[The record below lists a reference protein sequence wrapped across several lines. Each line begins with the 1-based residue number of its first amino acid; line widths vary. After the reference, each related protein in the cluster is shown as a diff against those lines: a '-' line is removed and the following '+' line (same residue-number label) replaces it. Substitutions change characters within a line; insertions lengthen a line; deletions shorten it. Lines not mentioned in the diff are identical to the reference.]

1 MQASEIKALIEAGL
15 PQCQAQVDGDGRHWN
30 AVVVSPAFEG
40 QSMLKQHRLVY
51 GALGDS
57 FDTDALH
64 ALSLK
69 TYTPEQWASL
79 GNN

>member
-1 MQASEIKALIEAGL
+1 MQADQIKALIEAGL
-15 PQCQAQVDGDGRHWN
+15 PDCSAQVDGDGRHWN

-51 GALGDS
+51 GALGNS
-57 FDTDALH
+57 FDTEALH

-69 TYTPEQWASL
+69 TFTPSQWETEGA
-79 GNN
+79 

>member
-1 MQASEIKALIEAGL
+1 MQAEEIKALIEAAL
-15 PQCQAQVDGDGRHWN
+15 PDCHAEVDGDGRHWN
-30 AVVVSPAFEG
+30 AVVVSTAFEG
-40 QSMLKQHRLVY
+40 QNMLKQHRLVY

-69 TYTPEQWASL
+69 TFTPAQWADR
-79 GNN
+79 GA

>member
-1 MQASEIKALIEAGL
+1 MHADEIKALIEAGL
-15 PQCQAQVDGDGRHWN
+15 PDCEAQVDGDGRHWN
-30 AVVVSPAFEG
+30 AVVVTPAFEG

-57 FDTDALH
+57 FDTEALH

-69 TYTPEQWASL
+69 TFTPEQWASI
-79 GNN
+79 NA

>member
-1 MQASEIKALIEAGL
+1 MQADQSKALIEAGL
-15 PQCQAQVDGDGRHWN
+15 PECSATVDGDGRHWN
-30 AVVVSPAFEG
+30 AVVVSPAFDG

-51 GALGDS
+51 AALGDS

-69 TYTPEQWASL
+69 TLTPAQWEAQST
-79 GNN
+79 